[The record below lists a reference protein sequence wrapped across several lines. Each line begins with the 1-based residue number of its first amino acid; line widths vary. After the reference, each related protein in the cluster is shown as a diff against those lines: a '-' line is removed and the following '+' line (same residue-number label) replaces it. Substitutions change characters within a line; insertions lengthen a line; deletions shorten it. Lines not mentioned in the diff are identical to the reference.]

1 MIFTIRIAPR
11 TDGGPSPMGSWDA
24 PHWQA
29 ALLAF
34 LGAESG
40 GARATLDGLTFDV
53 GDDRITVLDAVAFRR
68 LEVLFAA
75 DSGET
80 APATTR
86 EEPAPPAPSAT
97 ALPEPIPVGLPSP
110 PVAAPVP
117 ADLAPP
123 PIATPD
129 DLTDLLLAGGG
140 TPGISLGNPR
150 RSSLA
155 RVAALAMAP
164 LDITLTPLFQ
174 REVRSATPT
183 DANVPPGVTYREIG
197 WAVPLGTDE
206 EQAEELLRSKLTEFA
221 RSFEG
226 HDSVFL
232 KFSIFD
238 EIFSGDPPLLPLATL
253 HYQDWEGDPVL
264 AFPRRDPLEALEP
277 LSRAIPLDQAAFAPS
292 PNADDE
298 AFLRAALAVPHA
310 DGPPR
315 SNSELFEAPARPSM
329 IPADA
334 RARGSSSSPATAD
347 RGTSSEIPGFV
358 RPEGSRVATVPPPGR
373 PGTIPPGG
381 RLGSLPPPPRMPG
394 MTSSA
399 PPRAGAVVD
408 ELVNDLRAL
417 PGMASLRTALAF
429 GLTLA
434 VRKLRATVGYVH
446 LFDANRTAFVVALGE
461 GAVEPGTVFATFG
474 EHDPCLR
481 EVFADRKPHLVEI
494 PGISLRRFA
503 GAGPDATVLVAPMM
517 VKSIRGIIELA
528 GPAGSLDLEELRALD
543 YIAGKLS
550 DAIATHGIDR
560 QLLAP

>member
-11 TDGGPSPMGSWDA
+11 TDGGPSPAGTWDA

-86 EEPAPPAPSAT
+86 EEPAAPPPAAVAIAPV
-97 ALPEPIPVGLPSP
+97 EPVELAAPP
-110 PVAAPVP
+110 PVAAPE
-117 ADLAPP
+117 
-123 PIATPD
+123 
-129 DLTDLLLAGGG
+129 DLTDILLAGGG

-164 LDITLTPLFQ
+164 LEIALTPLFR
-174 REVRSATPT
+174 REVLPPT
-183 DANVPPGVTYREIG
+183 LSANVPPGVTYREIA
-197 WAVPLGTDE
+197 WAVPLGTEE

-238 EIFSGDPPLLPLATL
+238 EIFSGEPPLLPLATL
-253 HYQDWEGDPVL
+253 HYQDWEGDPVIG
-264 AFPRRDPLEALEP
+264 FPRRNPLEVPEP
-277 LSRAIPLDQAAFAPS
+277 LSGATPLDDAAFAPS

-329 IPADA
+329 LPPDA
-334 RARGSSSSPATAD
+334 RARKSSSTPTTAD

-358 RPEGSRVATVPPPGR
+358 RPDGSRIATVPPPGR
-373 PGTIPPGG
+373 LGTIPPGG

-394 MTSSA
+394 IASSA
-399 PPRAGAVVD
+399 PPRTGAVVD

-446 LFDANRTAFVVALGE
+446 LFDANRTSFVVALGE
-461 GAVEPGTVFATFG
+461 GAVEPGTLFATFG

-494 PGISLRRFA
+494 PGLSLRRFA

-528 GPAGSLDLEELRALD
+528 APAKSLDLEELRALD

>member
-11 TDGGPSPMGSWDA
+11 TDGGPSPAGTWDA

-68 LEVLFAA
+68 LEVLFA

-86 EEPAPPAPSAT
+86 EELAPPPAPSAI
-97 ALPEPIPVGLPSP
+97 ARPEPVAVDLPSP
-110 PVAAPVP
+110 PVPAPVP
-117 ADLAPP
+117 APAPP
-123 PIATPD
+123 TAATD

-174 REVRSATPT
+174 RDVLPATLS
-183 DANVPPGVTYREIG
+183 ANVPPGVTYREIA
-197 WAVPLGTDE
+197 WAVPLGTEE

-232 KFSIFD
+232 KLSIFD
-238 EIFSGDPPLLPLATL
+238 EIFSGEPPLLPLATL
-253 HYQDWEGDPVL
+253 HYQDWEGDPVI

-277 LSRAIPLDQAAFAPS
+277 LSRAIPLEQAAFAPS

-298 AFLRAALAVPHA
+298 AFLRAALAVPRA

-334 RARGSSSSPATAD
+334 RTRTSSSSPATAD
-347 RGTSSEIPGFV
+347 RGISSEISGFV

-394 MTSSA
+394 ATSSA
-399 PPRAGAVVD
+399 PPRTGAVVD

-461 GAVEPGTVFATFG
+461 GAVEPGALFASFG

-494 PGISLRRFA
+494 PGLSLRRFA

-528 GPAGSLDLEELRALD
+528 APAKSLDLEELRALD